1 MFKVIDDKRIGQYLT
16 ELIDNKFVSRRKFC
30 TRYLELAKRSTDDVE
45 IRNMA
50 NRLSQILKGTKAIQ
64 TYDLPIFS
72 EILGVTCEEILTAGT
87 YYVPRFN
94 RLTNYSV
101 AFSGDEELW
110 ERYINCEDKLIL
122 NPDEYGKTVIEYA
135 FDFGN
140 YKFLKHLVDKG
151 YIWFVGNDEPNTY
164 SNFGAGTSIK
174 RRALIDMNNAHG
186 VDLFQYQ
193 FAQSD
198 KFRMQMIALAIQHDD
213 FEMLTQLKAREIPS
227 LYQTSYLVSNL
238 PDCKMYYNEDMVSWA
253 SNASKEMLDY
263 FSDEFEI
270 TDHFQNKYIFMFP
283 FIAELIDLL
292 VKSKNEYTPVILK
305 KSIQHN
311 KQTYNQI
318 KVLFAAAVEE
328 HIKWCNGG
336 CHKKNGTQIYS
347 DDYIAKLKADANQ
360 IIMSDFSFKE
370 NGNIVLFRDLAS
382 RKGIVT
388 NIICVRKESSD
399 KKVQALIDE
408 LNVSFEQIRNY
419 QP

>member
-1 MFKVIDDKRIGQYLT
+1 MFTVIGDKRIGQYLT
-16 ELIDNKFVSRRKFC
+16 ELIDNKFVSKRQFC
-30 TRYLELAKRSTDDVE
+30 KRYLELAQRATDDVE

-87 YYVPRFN
+87 YYVPLFN

-110 ERYINCEDKLIL
+110 RQYINCEDKIIL

-135 FDFGN
+135 LDFGN
-140 YKFLKHLVDKG
+140 YKFLKYLVDKG

-174 RRALIDMNNAHG
+174 RRALIDMNDAHG
-186 VDLFQYQ
+186 VDHFQFQ
-193 FAQSD
+193 FTQSD
-198 KFRMQMIALAIQHDD
+198 KFRMQMIALAIQHND

-227 LYQTSYLVSNL
+227 LYQTSYLGSNL
-238 PDCKMYYNEDMVSWA
+238 PDCKMYYNEEMVSWA
-253 SNASKEMLDY
+253 SKASNEMLDY

-270 TDHFQNKYIFMFP
+270 TDRFQNKYIFMFP

-292 VKSKNEYTPVILK
+292 VKSKSEYATAILQK
-305 KSIQHN
+305 TIQHN
-311 KQTYNQI
+311 KQTYNQL
-318 KVLFAAAVEE
+318 KVLFAEAVEE
-328 HIKWCNGG
+328 HIKWCNVG
-336 CHKKNGTQIYS
+336 CLEKNGTQIYS
-347 DDYIAKLKADANQ
+347 DDYIAKLKADAKQ

-370 NGNIVLFRDLAS
+370 NGNIVLFRNPIG

-388 NIICVRKESSD
+388 NINCAKNKSSD

-408 LNVSFEQIRNY
+408 LNVSFEQTRNFE
-419 QP
+419 P